1 MPGFGGTEHHGMVHE
16 MSEDVWDTTMYVAI
30 DHPEQSMAED
40 GIGTS
45 TVEASFLAANMP
57 VASSCARSPTQ
68 AVIEA
73 GSSIPPV
80 LWAW

>member
-1 MPGFGGTEHHGMVHE
+1 
-16 MSEDVWDTTMYVAI
+16 MYVTI
-30 DHPEQSMAED
+30 SYPEQSMAED
-40 GIGTS
+40 GIGTLI
-45 TVEASFLAANMP
+45 VEASFLAANMP
-57 VASSCARSPTQ
+57 VASPCARSPTQ